1 MTHQPILVNF
11 SPLVVVWLVLIVVF
25 RFAAKTSTWRAIAY
39 GTAISLA
46 LFLMVAVFV
55 NWYSATH

>member
-11 SPLVVVWLVLIVVF
+11 SPLVVIWLVLIVVF
-25 RFAAKTSTWRAIAY
+25 RFAANTSAWRAIVY
-39 GTAISLA
+39 ETAISLA
-46 LFLMVAVFV
+46 LFLIVVVFV